1 MFKKWVNNSS
11 KKNESKNINSFHS
24 NPMFKRIFFEIL
36 LGLPSGGFQAK
47 KKGVSTFI
55 VKKEK
60 NHMKDEILRLLNN
73 LKTILQ
79 HNFIYK
85 VT

>member
-1 MFKKWVNNSS
+1 
-11 KKNESKNINSFHS
+11 
-24 NPMFKRIFFEIL
+24 MFKRIFSEIL

-47 KKGVSTFI
+47 KKKVSTFI
-55 VKKEK
+55 VKKKK

-85 VT
+85 VTWLKNKCL

>member
-47 KKGVSTFI
+47 KK
-55 VKKEK
+55 
-60 NHMKDEILRLLNN
+60 
-73 LKTILQ
+73 Q
-79 HNFIYK
+79 
-85 VT
+85 

>member
-24 NPMFKRIFFEIL
+24 NPIFKKFFSEIL

-47 KKGVSTFI
+47 KKRVSTFI
-55 VKKEK
+55 VKKKKKSHE
-60 NHMKDEILRLLNN
+60 R
-73 LKTILQ
+73 
-79 HNFIYK
+79 
-85 VT
+85 